1 MGRKNKDYDMEEVA
15 DKVCLED
22 FIVPQKIV
30 AFREYY
36 KPVPRLGLNTI
47 AFTDAK
53 LREFFKAYITK
64 VGDPLAVY
72 VERLEN
78 LGFKMQVSILGEPA
92 ILVEER

>member
-1 MGRKNKDYDMEEVA
+1 MGKRNKDYDMEEVA

-36 KPVPRLGLNTI
+36 KPVAQQGLNTEV
-47 AFTDAK
+47 FTDAR

-78 LGFKMQVSILGEPA
+78 LGFKMRVSIMGEPA

>member
-1 MGRKNKDYDMEEVA
+1 MGKKNKNFDMDEMA
-15 DKVCLED
+15 DKVCIED

-36 KPVPRLGLNTI
+36 KPVSRLGLNTV

-78 LGFKMQVSILGEPA
+78 LGYKMQVSILGEPA